1 MDANLEANAIVVAGY
16 TYDSGL
22 AGVTL
27 NGGSAIFVASFSIK
41 SSSIY
46 WRKVDTSKS
55 LMVPH
60 SLSLSP
66 NAKFAVVL
74 ING

>member
-1 MDANLEANAIVVAGY
+1 MDANLEANVIVVAGY

-27 NGGSAIFVASFSIK
+27 NGGSAIFISSFSIN
-41 SSSIY
+41 STSIN

-55 LMVPH
+55 LMIPH
-60 SLSLSP
+60 SLSLSRD
-66 NAKFAVVL
+66 AKFAVVL